1 MKTKGI
7 IFDLDGTLVDT
18 LDDLTDAMNNALK
31 MLGYKPHSRDLCRQM
46 IGNGLKMFA
55 QRAIGTDN
63 AEKVD
68 RVLDVMTV
76 FYRDHCLDKTRP
88 YMNLK
93 EVVLRL
99 LGMGVRLAV
108 LTNKNQT
115 PAETIT
121 NHFFGAG
128 TFDPIVGY
136 REGLKVKPDP
146 QTTLDIIAG
155 WGLQKDQVLL
165 VGDSEV
171 DIQTAAAAGIPAVGV
186 SWGFRGKEALVA
198 AGASLVIDKPDQL
211 LLKLFDERFS

>member
-1 MKTKGI
+1 MRTKGI

-18 LDDLTDAMNNALK
+18 LDDLTDAMNHALK
-31 MLGYKPHSRDLCRQM
+31 TLGFAMHSRDLCRKM

-55 QRAIGTDN
+55 QRAIGTDDPN
-63 AEKVD
+63 QIGKL
-68 RVLDVMTV
+68 LDVMTV
-76 FYRDHCLDKTRP
+76 FYREHCLDKTRP

-93 EVVLRL
+93 EVVLRIFER
-99 LGMGVRLAV
+99 GIRLAV
-108 LTNKNQT
+108 LTNKNHA

-121 NHFFGAG
+121 NHFFGLG

-155 WGLQKDQVLL
+155 WRLQKDQVLF

-171 DIQTAAAAGIPAVGV
+171 DIQTAAAAGIEAIGV
-186 SWGFRGKEALVA
+186 SWGFRGREALTA
-198 AGASLVIDKPDQL
+198 AGAGQIIDHPDQL
-211 LLKLFDERFS
+211 WGVFNERH

>member
-18 LDDLTDAMNNALK
+18 LDDLTDAMNYALK
-31 MLGYKPHSRDLCRQM
+31 TLGYRPHSRDLCRQM

-55 QRAIGTDN
+55 QRAIGTDEP
-63 AEKVD
+63 EKIEKL
-68 RVLDVMTV
+68 LDVMTV
-76 FYRDHCLDKTRP
+76 FYREHCLDKTRP

-99 LGMGVRLAV
+99 SEQGIRLAV
-108 LTNKNQT
+108 LTNKNQD
-115 PAETIT
+115 PAEIIT
-121 NHFFGAG
+121 NHCFGAG

-155 WGLQKDQVLL
+155 WGLQKDQVIL

-171 DIQTAAAAGIPAVGV
+171 DIQTAAAAGIAAVGV
-186 SWGFRGKEALVA
+186 SWGFRGREALVA
-198 AGASLVIDKPDQL
+198 AGAKNIIDRPDL
-211 LLKLFDERFS
+211 LWSICL